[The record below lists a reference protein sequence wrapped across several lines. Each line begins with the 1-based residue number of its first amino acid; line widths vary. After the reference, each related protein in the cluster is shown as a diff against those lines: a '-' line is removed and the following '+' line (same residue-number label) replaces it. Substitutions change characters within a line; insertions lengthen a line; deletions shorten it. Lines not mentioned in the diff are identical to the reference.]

1 ASNEICVGASDQND
15 QLAAFSNFG
24 PGSVD
29 LAAPGVNMYSTVA
42 GGGYAFD
49 SGTSYAAPLVA
60 GAAAL
65 SLGAQDAS
73 VADLKAR
80 ILGAVHVLAGLA
92 GKVRTSGRLD
102 VCKAVP
108 GCNPLSLAVTV
119 PRRMRLGPA
128 LRRGIT
134 PTVQV
139 NAPAQLRMR
148 VSLAPAVARRLGV
161 PAGARHGARGGRGAP

>member
-80 ILGAVHVLAGLA
+80 VLAAVDRRPGLH
-92 GKVRTSGRLD
+92 GHGRD
-102 VCKAVP
+102 D
-108 GCNPLSLAVTV
+108 G
-119 PRRMRLGPA
+119 
-128 LRRGIT
+128 
-134 PTVQV
+134 Q
-139 NAPAQLRMR
+139 
-148 VSLAPAVARRLGV
+148 
-161 PAGARHGARGGRGAP
+161 